1 MSTRRNRKKHSAEE
15 IVRKLQQAD
24 KLLAEG
30 NIVPEV
36 CRQLEVSEPTYY
48 KWRKQYAGMS
58 VEEAKELRAL
68 REENARLKRLVAEAE
83 LEKLALKEIAKGKF

>member
-1 MSTRRNRKKHSAEE
+1 MATRKKHSPEE

-24 KLLAEG
+24 RLAAEG
-30 NIVPEV
+30 NTVAEI
-36 CRQLEVSEPTYY
+36 CRQLQVAEPTYY
-48 KWRKQYAGMS
+48 KWRKQFAGMS
-58 VEEAKELRAL
+58 VEDAKELKAL

>member
-1 MSTRRNRKKHSAEE
+1 MSTRRRKKHSPEE

-24 KLLAEG
+24 RLIVEG
-30 NIVPEV
+30 NCVAEV
-36 CRQLEVSEPTYY
+36 CRQLQVAEPTYY

-68 REENARLKRLVAEAE
+68 REENAQLKRLVAEAE
-83 LEKLALKEIAKGKF
+83 LEKLALREIAKGKF